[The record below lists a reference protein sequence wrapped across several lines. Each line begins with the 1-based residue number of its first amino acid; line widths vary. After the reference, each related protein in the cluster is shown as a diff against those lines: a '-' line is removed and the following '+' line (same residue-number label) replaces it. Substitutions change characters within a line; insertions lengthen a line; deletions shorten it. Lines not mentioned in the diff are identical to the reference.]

1 MLLRRKRMLIR
12 CHASGTDQETQREIS
27 PMAYQ
32 CRDDGYVDAWCHL
45 FAKTCIP
52 SHQLRRRVLNEGPD

>member
-45 FAKTCIP
+45 RENLHPFSSASQACA
-52 SHQLRRRVLNEGPD
+52 E